1 MPIPDP
7 PSSSHAPALRLRYG
21 TLERPGCIPTLERGN
36 EKTNRREERITWTI
50 LESIIGMNNR
60 YSVTPMPWNIAEAKQ
75 RFSEIVRQAA
85 EGPQLIYNRKRLVAA
100 VIDAE
105 DYLAFQE
112 WSDLAS
118 RRTLADEFAELR
130 QIMRE
135 EDYELTVPHRSTR
148 ANACVEAHEEE
159 AGDLAR

>member
-1 MPIPDP
+1 
-7 PSSSHAPALRLRYG
+7 
-21 TLERPGCIPTLERGN
+21 
-36 EKTNRREERITWTI
+36 
-50 LESIIGMNNR
+50 
-60 YSVTPMPWNIAEAKQ
+60 MPWNIAEAKQ